1 MKDYSR
7 EAPKVKKKTLIT
19 WYRVISS
26 T

>member
-7 EAPKVKKKTLIT
+7 EAPNVKTTTLIT